1 MYAPETAQQSPDRRH
16 QMVDQQFEEISKAR
30 TATLN
35 REMVRMQGDGWS
47 VQLSGDHLVASRR
60 EAGRSQLERMLI
72 GVGGFMALAY
82 AATIVFAD
90 KVADLPGPTIAFLGA
105 AAVIG
110 GVVASVTSSEAAGE
124 RRVTVS
130 IDGQG
135 RPFVADQT

>member
-1 MYAPETAQQSPDRRH
+1 
-16 QMVDQQFEEISKAR
+16 MVDQQFEEISKAR

-47 VQLSGDHLVASRR
+47 VQLSGDHLTASRR

-90 KVADLPGPTIAFLGA
+90 DVAKLPGSKFAFLGA
-105 AAVIG
+105 AAVVGAAI
-110 GVVASVTSSEAAGE
+110 AFLTSGEAAGE
-124 RRVTVS
+124 HRVTVS
-130 IDGQG
+130 VDGQG
-135 RPFVADQT
+135 RPFVADQP

>member
-1 MYAPETAQQSPDRRH
+1 
-16 QMVDQQFEEISKAR
+16 MVDQQFEEISKAR

-47 VQLSGDHLVASRR
+47 VQLSGDHLTASRR

-90 KVADLPGPTIAFLGA
+90 DVAKLPGSKFAFLGA
-105 AAVIG
+105 AAVVGAAI
-110 GVVASVTSSEAAGE
+110 AFLTSGEAAGE